1 MRLRLDLNQLQ
12 ICPKQ
17 IALPN
22 ELRSISLISTK
33 VFDLIIICFIL
44 IRNEVETEES
54 FQNLYWIIVTFEVSP
69 FLGIRMNNS
78 LSFLSDFA

>member
-1 MRLRLDLNQLQ
+1 MRLRLDSNQLQ

-33 VFDLIIICFIL
+33 VFDLIL

-54 FQNLYWIIVTFEVSP
+54 FQNLYWILVTFEVSP